1 MHHPEL
7 THRQQEI
14 LDYLRKSQ
22 RQTGIM
28 PSTREI
34 QHSFGFASQT
44 AAMSHLRALERKGV
58 IQRLP
63 GKARAVIF
71 PDELDRG
78 EILDIPIYGNIAA
91 GMAQDVEQE
100 RQGCISI
107 DITAL
112 GIPRNAR
119 TFALKVRG
127 DSMIDAH
134 ICNGDTVILEFREPR
149 KGDIVAALIDG
160 ETTLKRYLVD
170 HGKPFL
176 RAENPDYPDL
186 LPAQELIIQGVLVAL
201 LRHAA

>member
-1 MHHPEL
+1 MQADL
-7 THRQQEI
+7 TQRQKEI
-14 LDYLRKSQ
+14 LDYLRMSQ
-22 RQTGIM
+22 RKTGIM

-34 QHSFGFASQT
+34 QHYFGFASQT

-58 IQRLP
+58 IQRLA

-71 PDELDRG
+71 PEDLDRG
-78 EILDIPIYGNIAA
+78 EIADIPIYGSIAA
-91 GMAQDVEQE
+91 GMSQDVDAD
-100 RQGCISI
+100 RQGCVSVDIS
-107 DITAL
+107 AL
-112 GIPRNAR
+112 GIPRHAR

-160 ETTLKRYLVD
+160 ETTLKRYLIEK
-170 HGKPFL
+170 GQPFL
-176 RAENPDYPDL
+176 RAENADFPDL
-186 LPAQELIIQGVLVAL
+186 IPARELIIQGVLVAL

>member
-1 MHHPEL
+1 MQATL

-34 QHSFGFASQT
+34 QHFFGFASQT

-78 EILDIPIYGNIAA
+78 EILDIPMYGNIAA
-91 GMAQDVEQE
+91 GMSQDVEQE

-112 GIPRNAR
+112 GIPRHAR

-134 ICNGDTVILEFREPR
+134 ICSGDTVILEFKEPR

-160 ETTLKRYLVD
+160 ETTLKRYLVEK
-170 HGKPFL
+170 GRPFL
-176 RAENPDYPDL
+176 RAENENFPDL
-186 LPAQELIIQGVLVAL
+186 IPAQELIIQGVLVAL
-201 LRHAA
+201 LRQAA

>member
-1 MHHPEL
+1 MTSDL

-34 QHSFGFASQT
+34 QHFFGFASQT

-78 EILDIPIYGNIAA
+78 EIIDVPIYGMIAA
-91 GMAQDVEQE
+91 GMSQDVEQE
-100 RQGCISI
+100 RQGCLSI
-107 DITAL
+107 DVTAL
-112 GIPRNAR
+112 GIPRNSKA
-119 TFALKVRG
+119 FALKVRG
-127 DSMIDAH
+127 NSMIDAH

-160 ETTLKRYLVD
+160 ETTLKRYLIEN
-170 HGKPFL
+170 GKPFL
-176 RAENPDYPDL
+176 RAENSDFPDL
-186 LPAQELIIQGVLVAL
+186 IPAQEMIIQGVLIAL
-201 LRHAA
+201 LRKAA